1 MTEKRGSSGESNGS
15 FQKGKKKRALKRPGG
30 AKPRSADRAGGPGT
44 PSRKNRRDAEP
55 AESGPNAAAAGPGP
69 SAAHAII
76 IDRIGDKGLVVHF
89 ENGPGVPLA
98 EQRVLYQLLLALCM
112 PTSCFNQ
119 PCDGLV
125 PFKTA
130 EELAARLGAE
140 GGAITLHCLS
150 QRLSRLWTIL
160 RHCQHGHLIESDRS
174 GYRVRLLQGGQVVD
188 RSAGEGPE
196 DE

>member
-1 MTEKRGSSGESNGS
+1 MTEKRGSSDESNGS
-15 FQKGKKKRALKRPGG
+15 FQKGKKKKKRAVKRPGA
-30 AKPRSADRAGGPGT
+30 AKPRSADRAGGPGA
-44 PSRKNRRDAEP
+44 PSRKSRRDAEP
-55 AESGPNAAAAGPGP
+55 GPIAAAAGPVP

-76 IDRIGDKGLVVHF
+76 IDRIGDNGLVVHF

-125 PFKTA
+125 PFKTV
-130 EELAARLGAE
+130 EELAAQLGAE
-140 GGAITLHCLS
+140 GGAITPHCLS
-150 QRLSRLWTIL
+150 QRISRLWAIL
-160 RHCQHGHLIESDRS
+160 RRWEHGHLLESGPQ
-174 GYRVRLLQGGQVVD
+174 GYRVRLLRDGQVVD
-188 RSAGEGPE
+188 RSAGDGQE